1 MTLYPEDFEINYFLG
16 LTNYSLNDYLNA
28 EKYYNISL
36 KLDDQSIA
44 TMHGLAMTYDN
55 LQKWDMSD
63 DLYIQ
68 LIALNQNDAQAYNN
82 YAYSLVE
89 RNEEIDY
96 ALTLAEKAI
105 EISPNTSAYL
115 DTIGWI
121 HYKLGNY
128 TIAKDFIAKAI
139 LIDESS
145 AVILEHYGD
154 VLIKLE
160 DFNEA
165 LIFYNKALLIEP
177 NNTTLLSKIEEY
189 EKQ

>member
-1 MTLYPEDFEINYFLG
+1 MKKNELVEPMAKKVDKILKMHDHERNDEFYW
-16 LTNYSLNDYLNA
+16 LNERGNQEVIDYLNA

-115 DTIGWI
+115 V
-121 HYKLGNY
+121 
-128 TIAKDFIAKAI
+128 
-139 LIDESS
+139 S
-145 AVILEHYGD
+145 
-154 VLIKLE
+154 
-160 DFNEA
+160 
-165 LIFYNKALLIEP
+165 IFYQSSLYMSDRI
-177 NNTTLLSKIEEY
+177 
-189 EKQ
+189 